1 MFRRAFPRDQD
12 FLIAR
17 ALPRR
22 SPATFPRPVVVRSF
36 GFVTRI
42 TRSRLIPA
50 VILIA
55 ARPEPPRNARE
66 RKPHAV
72 KGKRETVRAL
82 LDGGAGLAGRKHV
95 GDSGV

>member
-1 MFRRAFPRDQD
+1 MNDHAFPRDQD

-17 ALPRR
+17 VISPL
-22 SPATFPRPVVVRSF
+22 PATFPRAIIGSF

-42 TRSRLIPA
+42 TTRERLVPA

-72 KGKRETVRAL
+72 AEGRREVVRAS
-82 LDGGAGLAGRKHV
+82 LDGGGLG
-95 GDSGV
+95 